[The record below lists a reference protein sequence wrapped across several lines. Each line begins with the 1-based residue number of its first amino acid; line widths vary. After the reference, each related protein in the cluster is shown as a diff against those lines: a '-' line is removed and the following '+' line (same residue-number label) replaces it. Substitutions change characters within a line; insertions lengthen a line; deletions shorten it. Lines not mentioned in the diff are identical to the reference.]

1 MQFVNPEDHEE
12 QLAESATFRDEDG
25 ILWHWNGEHWR
36 IVPESFQV
44 SEPGER

>member
-1 MQFVNPEDHEE
+1 MQFVNPEDHEA

-36 IVPESFQV
+36 IVPEYSP
-44 SEPGER
+44 SIENDS